1 MNRQIMYCKPVT
13 TPLVCILLLISPLIL
28 VGCDSSGSAD
38 ASDSGP
44 SDPLIPLVEGNTWTA
59 TSDASDE
66 PVQLR
71 VGGTASVDGASYRL
85 ILATSGTAAV
95 TGARTTAGDTLFVQE
110 RSDGIYIG
118 APDFSRD
125 GLEGFLLRYPISGGD
140 DYTYANEEG
149 DTFDVTV
156 MERSTTVPAGTFD
169 SIQYRILDQAADN
182 ADEREGITIIAAPG
196 VGPLQLSSAQ
206 NTVRLTSFD
215 LQ

>member
-1 MNRQIMYCKPVT
+1 MRRLFCFLFVT
-13 TPLVCILLLISPLIL
+13 VIVTA
-28 VGCDSSGSAD
+28 GCDSSDSEGGGS
-38 ASDSGP
+38 

-71 VGGTASVDGASYRL
+71 VGGTASVNGASYRL
-85 ILATSGTAAV
+85 ILATSGTATV

-149 DTFDVTV
+149 DTFGVTV
-156 MERSTTVPAGTFD
+156 TERSISVPAGSFD
-169 SIQYRILDQAADN
+169 AIQYRILDENADN
-182 ADEREGITIIAAPG
+182 SDERFGITAILTPG

-206 NTVRLTSFD
+206 NSIRLTDFD